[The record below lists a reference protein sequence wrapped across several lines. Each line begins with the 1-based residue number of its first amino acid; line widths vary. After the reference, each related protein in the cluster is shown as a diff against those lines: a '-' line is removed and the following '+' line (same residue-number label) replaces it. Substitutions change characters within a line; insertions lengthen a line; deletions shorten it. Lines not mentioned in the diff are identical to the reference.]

1 MQRHRRAA
9 SRYPAATLRARL
21 LAVSLAA
28 AVVVA
33 VPQAP
38 AAAAGVTAL
47 QPAADAHVSAAR
59 PAANF
64 GPARKLRVGG
74 VPRTR
79 SYLRFR
85 VPRLDGIV
93 RRVVLRLL
101 PATSSRH
108 RLTVRSVATN
118 RWDELVI
125 AQRRAPAVTRVV
137 GRSKRPTAERW
148 LSIDVTPALRSS
160 ERAVTLALTARGNRH
175 TRLHSRQAGR
185 SRAPR
190 LLITTAADDQ
200 TPLDPVVA
208 AAGDIACDPRSRFRG
223 SKHACRDRQ
232 TADVLADADL
242 SAVLTLGD
250 NQYEDGRLSAFRAVY
265 DRSWGRVRD
274 ITRPAV
280 GNHEYGTRG
289 AAGHFDYFNG
299 AGRRGGPAGDRDK
312 GYYSFDVGAWHLIAL
327 NSVCDQVGG
336 CHAGSPQEQWLR
348 ADLAA
353 HPGRCTLAYWHHPR
367 FSSGQQSSSRRFIPF
382 WRALYDAGA
391 DVVLAGHAHDY
402 ERFAPL
408 TPEGV
413 LDPVR
418 GIREFV
424 VGTGGKYH
432 YPLAAPQPHSEVGD
446 ATTWG
451 VLQLTLR
458 AEAYEWR
465 FVPEA
470 GGGFTDAGS
479 AACH

>member
-1 MQRHRRAA
+1 M
-9 SRYPAATLRARL
+9 RARF

-33 VPQAP
+33 VSQAP

-47 QPAADAHVSAAR
+47 QPDADAHVSAAQ
-59 PAANF
+59 PTANF
-64 GPARKLRVGG
+64 GPSRKLRVGG

-79 SYLRFR
+79 SYLRFG

-93 RRVVLRLL
+93 RRVVLKLL
-101 PATSSRH
+101 PTTSSRH
-108 RLTVRSVATN
+108 RLTVRSVVTN

-125 AQRRAPAVTRVV
+125 AQRRAPAVRRVV
-137 GRSKRPTAERW
+137 SRSKRPTAERW
-148 LSIDVTPALRSS
+148 LSIDVTLAFRGGD
-160 ERAVTLALTARGNRH
+160 RVVTLALTARGNRH
-175 TRLHSRQAGR
+175 TRLHSRQAGP
-185 SRAPR
+185 SRTPR

-208 AAGDIACDPRSRFRG
+208 AAGDIACDPRSRLRG
-223 SKHACRDRQ
+223 SAHACRDRQ
-232 TADVLADADL
+232 TADLLADADL

-250 NQYEDGRLSAFRAVY
+250 NQYEDGRLAAFRAVY
-265 DRSWGRVRD
+265 DRSWGRVKD

-299 AGRRGGPAGDRDK
+299 SGRSGGPAGDRDR

-353 HPGRCTLAYWHHPR
+353 NPGRCTLAYWHHPR
-367 FSSGQQSSSRRFIPF
+367 FSSGQQSSSRRYIPF
-382 WRALYDAGA
+382 WTALYEAGA

-408 TPEGV
+408 TPDGV

-479 AACH
+479 TACH